1 MTDPSRAS
9 QDIVNR
15 LREELARLEHAA
27 PPDQRDADLEDAAG
41 DAGADPT
48 GGAGTPTGIGEA
60 LDGKVRITVSA
71 GHVSEVV
78 LEPRALRTP
87 SEELAAAIRDA
98 TNAAIDAQNAEV
110 TSGLPGVPS
119 LADLTSTLDEF
130 SAESLRA
137 MAESSRGI
145 RDAIATVQRIAE
157 LHRRRLT

>member
-27 PPDQRDADLEDAAG
+27 PPDQRDADLDAAG

-48 GGAGTPTGIGEA
+48 GGAGSPTGIGEA

-119 LADLTSTLDEF
+119 LTDLTSTLDEF

-145 RDAIATVQRIAE
+145 RDAIATVQRISE
-157 LHRRRLT
+157 LHRRRPT